1 VVGATGSSAGPVQ
14 SLKISEDEWRLL
26 VDLIAGFDATRY
38 HPVRLDMAMQ
48 GLIQSGLLEE
58 VRNGTRVTKL
68 GYRVRADGPR
78 YVPGGPRVWCGVVEP
93 EDPREKPGS
102 DRGGAL
108 PA

>member
-1 VVGATGSSAGPVQ
+1 MGATGSSAGPVQ

-78 YVPGGPRVWCGVVEP
+78 YVPGGPRVWCGGVER

-102 DRGGAL
+102 DRGGA
-108 PA
+108 PTA